1 MSESTEAYVARILG
15 YVGDRDPIEVM
26 ESTPAALAN
35 LAHGLDSARL
45 QKRPAAGKWSI
56 QEILAHL
63 ADTEIVLSFRVRKI
77 LESDG
82 VEVQAYDQDKWADL
96 GRYVNV
102 PATESLDRI
111 RSLRSAN
118 VRLLRS
124 LSPTQIT
131 RAGIHAERGRESIAH
146 ISRLWAGHDL
156 NHRSQIE
163 RIVGTVVQPRPV

>member
-15 YVGDRDPIEVM
+15 YLGSRDPIEVM
-26 ESTPAALAN
+26 ESTPAALAK
-35 LAHGLDSARL
+35 LTQGLDPAGL
-45 QKRPAAGKWSI
+45 QKRPAPSKWSV

-63 ADTEIVLSFRVRKI
+63 ADTEIVLSFRVRRI
-77 LESDG
+77 LETDG
-82 VEVQAYDQDKWADL
+82 VELQAYDQDKWADL
-96 GRYVNV
+96 GRYINV
-102 PATESLDRI
+102 PATESLDRL

-124 LSPTQIT
+124 LSPTQLA
-131 RAGIHAERGRESIAH
+131 RAGMHAERGRESIAH

-163 RIVGTVVQPRPV
+163 RIVGGPRGA

>member
-1 MSESTEAYVARILG
+1 
-15 YVGDRDPIEVM
+15 M
-26 ESTPAALAN
+26 ESTPAALAK
-35 LAHGLDSARL
+35 LAQGLESARL
-45 QKRPAAGKWSI
+45 QKRPAPDKWSI

-77 LESDG
+77 LENDG
-82 VEVQAYDQDKWADL
+82 IELQAYDQDKWADL

-124 LSPTQIT
+124 LSPTQLT
-131 RAGIHAERGRESIAH
+131 RAGTHSERGRKSIAH
-146 ISRLWAGHDL
+146 ITRLWAGHDL

-163 RIVGTVVQPRPV
+163 RIVGTDPQS